1 MISRDGGRSG
11 YWGWIVAG
19 HSGSGL
25 SIEAYCQ
32 RCGVSN
38 ASFYLWRKR
47 LGMSGAA
54 LKPKAGGRPMGLV
67 PVRVIPGLPSPALG
81 FRGGITVELPN
92 GIRLRTRDVS
102 MAVAAIQLLGRE
114 VTP

>member
-11 YWGWIVAG
+11 YWGRIVAG

-25 SIEAYCQ
+25 SIEAYCR
-32 RCGVSN
+32 RCGVSV

-54 LKPKAGGRPMGLV
+54 LKGKGGGSPMGLV
-67 PVRVIPGLPSPALG
+67 PVRVIPSLPSTTLAP
-81 FRGGITVELPN
+81 RGGITVELPN

>member
-11 YWGWIVAG
+11 YWGRIVAG
-19 HSGSGL
+19 HTGSGL
-25 SIEAYCQ
+25 SIEAYCR
-32 RCGVSN
+32 RCGVSG

-54 LKPKAGGRPMGLV
+54 LKPNGSPMGLV

-102 MAVAAIQLLGRE
+102 TAVAAILLLGRE

>member
-1 MISRDGGRSG
+1 
-11 YWGWIVAG
+11 
-19 HSGSGL
+19 
-25 SIEAYCQ
+25 
-32 RCGVSN
+32 
-38 ASFYLWRKR
+38 
-47 LGMSGAA
+47 
-54 LKPKAGGRPMGLV
+54 MGLV

-81 FRGGITVELPN
+81 FRGDITVELPN

>member
-1 MISRDGGRSG
+1 
-11 YWGWIVAG
+11 
-19 HSGSGL
+19 
-25 SIEAYCQ
+25 
-32 RCGVSN
+32 
-38 ASFYLWRKR
+38 
-47 LGMSGAA
+47 
-54 LKPKAGGRPMGLV
+54 MGLV
-67 PVRVIPGLPSPALG
+67 PVRVIPGLPSPAFG

>member
-1 MISRDGGRSG
+1 
-11 YWGWIVAG
+11 
-19 HSGSGL
+19 
-25 SIEAYCQ
+25 
-32 RCGVSN
+32 
-38 ASFYLWRKR
+38 
-47 LGMSGAA
+47 MSGAA

-67 PVRVIPGLPSPALG
+67 PVRVIPGLPSPAFG

-102 MAVAAIQLLGRE
+102 MAVAAIQLMGRE